1 MPDRDGPNPEGHK
14 TTVAQVTGGSRRWQ
28 GKIAGLTKLDR
39 VNSREGGMKKGNLI
53 SIYM

>member
-14 TTVAQVTGGSRRWQ
+14 TTVARVAGGSRRWQ

-39 VNSREGGMKKGNLI
+39 VNSRARSLDSGYPE
-53 SIYM
+53 SEA